1 MNIVEDRRKT
11 KEEHN
16 NEGKRKM
23 GIKKQKSKF
32 KKFLTIVV
40 DLIIIGGAIGFFL
53 LYGPFDKFRTWYIT
67 TAMTTM
73 DHQYLATW
81 FYNEETI
88 QYVLDHNKVIEVQGE
103 TDTSLINTGSVDQPT
118 TYENEYERA
127 VLERDKNHPDYK
139 IIEIK

>member
-40 DLIIIGGAIGFFL
+40 DLIIIGGAGIKRSNRIF
-53 LYGPFDKFRTWYIT
+53 P
-67 TAMTTM
+67 
-73 DHQYLATW
+73 
-81 FYNEETI
+81 TI
-88 QYVLDHNKVIEVQGE
+88 WTI
-103 TDTSLINTGSVDQPT
+103 
-118 TYENEYERA
+118 
-127 VLERDKNHPDYK
+127 
-139 IIEIK
+139 